1 MAEAG
6 YPRDLH
12 GYGRNPPNPHWPGHA
27 RVAVQFVVN
36 FEEGGENNILH
47 GDHYEIEGVIELK
60 PNARVCLAS
69 DAERFLQLFVS
80 RIRGK

>member
-1 MAEAG
+1 MTEAG

-12 GYGRNPPNPHWPGHA
+12 GYGRHPPDPHWPGNA

-47 GDHYEIEGVIELK
+47 GASGTSLPHQHRPG
-60 PNARVCLAS
+60 RVAL
-69 DAERFLQLFVS
+69 LN
-80 RIRGK
+80 G